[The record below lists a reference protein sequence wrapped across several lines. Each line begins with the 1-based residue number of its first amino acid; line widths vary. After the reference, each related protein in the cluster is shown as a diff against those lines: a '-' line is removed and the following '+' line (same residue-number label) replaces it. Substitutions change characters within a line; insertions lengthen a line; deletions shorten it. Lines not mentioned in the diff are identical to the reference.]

1 MTQVAAVSHVLTPGR
16 RSRTEDLAG
25 LHPRMV
31 CHKRL
36 LLLLSLGAALFLV
49 VVQLLPDLGLPAVRA
64 PPVSSVNSLLAKVST
79 SDTLRKGDDVIGTRS
94 PGGMVRKAMEQSYS
108 GFLQAS
114 IAKISTTKKA
124 LSGITPAG
132 VLRPGVVTST
142 SISVVRVPAAF
153 RNFVIHQKA
162 SVTRPAINRFRP
174 LRLSRMLK
182 VFNRNLEHYP
192 VVPTDKVRRV
202 IVVTYFRAGSTF
214 IGDLLSA
221 TPATFYHFE
230 PLHMFSKD
238 ARLDGSAA
246 ANASGLIGH
255 LLRCDFQRVQ
265 HYVRWANERR
275 FLFKRNHFLWA
286 LCGGQWQVCFKPEFV
301 SKVCARAPAQ
311 VMKVTRLHMSQVRD
325 WLHSNPDIAK
335 SVKILH
341 LVRDPRGILASRRVL
356 DWCNVSKSC
365 AHQDTLC
372 SELRADL
379 DTFEELQRTFP
390 NSTYRV
396 RYEDVSLDPKKEAVR
411 LFEALGLNYTV
422 YVSNFLKTHTKAR
435 KADALDPYSTRR
447 NSSTVAFQWRSK
459 LEFEDIAD
467 IQRSCSDVLLRLGY
481 KTIVNEN
488 ELFDEVPIAP
498 VPHLIAASV
507 RTTMRVS
514 VGTGS

>member
-1 MTQVAAVSHVLTPGR
+1 MSQVAAVGHVLTPGR
-16 RSRTEDLAG
+16 RSRTEDLTG

-49 VVQLLPDLGLPAVRA
+49 VVQLLPDVGLPAVRA

-79 SDTLRKGDDVIGTRS
+79 SDTLRKGEDVIGTRS
-94 PGGMVRKAMEQSYS
+94 PGGMVRKAMEQRNS

-114 IAKISTTKKA
+114 IAKYSTTKKA
-124 LSGITPAG
+124 LPGITPAG

-246 ANASGLIGH
+246 TNASGLIGH

-325 WLHSNPDIAK
+325 WLLSNPDIAK

>member
-1 MTQVAAVSHVLTPGR
+1 
-16 RSRTEDLAG
+16 
-25 LHPRMV
+25 MV

-49 VVQLLPDLGLPAVRA
+49 VVQLAPDLGLPAVRA

-79 SDTLRKGDDVIGTRS
+79 SDTLREHHDVEGTMS
-94 PGGMVRKAMEQSYS
+94 PGGMVRKAMEQNNPA
-108 GFLQAS
+108 FLQAS

-124 LSGITPAG
+124 LSRITPAG

-142 SISVVRVPAAF
+142 SISVVRAPVAF
-153 RNFVIHQKA
+153 RHFVIHQKA
-162 SVTRPAINRFRP
+162 SVTRPAMNRFKP

-182 VFNRNLEHYP
+182 VFNRNLDHYP
-192 VVPTDKVRRV
+192 VVPTDKAHRV
-202 IVVTYFRAGSTF
+202 LVVTYFRAGSTF
-214 IGDLLSA
+214 VGDLLSA

-230 PLHMFSKD
+230 PLHMFSND
-238 ARLDGSAA
+238 ARLNGSAA
-246 ANASGLIGH
+246 SNASGLIGH
-255 LLRCDFQRVQ
+255 LLRCNFQRVQ
-265 HYVRWANERR
+265 HYVRWAYERK

-286 LCGGQWQVCFKPEFV
+286 LCGGQYPVCFKPDFV

-325 WLHSNPDIAK
+325 WLQSNPDLAK
-335 SVKILH
+335 TMKVLH
-341 LVRDPRGILASRRVL
+341 LVRDPRGILASRRL
-356 DWCNVSKSC
+356 LEWCNESKSC

-379 DTFEELQRTFP
+379 DTFEDLQRMFP

-396 RYEDVSLDPKKEAVR
+396 RYEDVSLDPKKEA
-411 LFEALGLNYTV
+411 LKMFEALGLNYTV

-435 KADALDPYSTRR
+435 KADALDPYSTKR
-447 NSSTVAFQWRSK
+447 NSSTVAFQWRTK
-459 LEFEDIAD
+459 LKFDDIAE

-481 KTIVNEN
+481 KTITDEN
-488 ELFDEVPIAP
+488 DLLDEVPIAP
-498 VPHLIAASV
+498 VPHLIAAGV
-507 RTTMRVS
+507 HTTLRVS